1 MTTVTEFIAYLQ
13 TLPPETVV
21 KVAENVDCGYSGSY
35 VTFNDLQLPT
45 KFSPTCSDNLDFFT
59 WEWDNTPEIQLGSR

>member
-1 MTTVTEFIAYLQ
+1 MTTVAQLIEYLQ

-21 KVAENVDCGYSGSY
+21 TVAENVDCGYSGSY

-45 KFSPTCSDNLDFFT
+45 EFCPTCSDNLDFFT
-59 WEWDNTPEIQLGSR
+59 SDEIAPSLQLGSR